1 VPVMKWFHDRYVGL
15 EGPLLVVAYLVLV
28 VGLVL
33 TMSGPRV
40 LGWILSGVAVLA
52 ITPVSLRVKRRQDA
66 IRRSRP

>member
-1 VPVMKWFHDRYVGL
+1 MPVMKWFHDRYVGL
-15 EGPLLVVAYLVLV
+15 EGPLLVVAYLVLA

-33 TMSGPRV
+33 TLSGPRA

-66 IRRSRP
+66 IRQSRP